1 MYVEEQRSRGR
12 KIIYQ
17 RKKKKE
23 KTKDETKSWGERI
36 KEQVKEMERNRLTD
50 KSVGQD
56 QESDMPQMLRRESL
70 RDLFRLIQYLL
81 NDCGDHFLV

>member
-1 MYVEEQRSRGR
+1 MRLVVCQLLHLL
-12 KIIYQ
+12 
-17 RKKKKE
+17 KKKK
-23 KTKDETKSWGERI
+23 K

-56 QESDMPQMLRRESL
+56 QESDMPQMSRQESL

-81 NDCGDHFLV
+81 NDCGDHFFV

>member
-1 MYVEEQRSRGR
+1 
-12 KIIYQ
+12 
-17 RKKKKE
+17 
-23 KTKDETKSWGERI
+23 
-36 KEQVKEMERNRLTD
+36 MERNRLTD